1 MINSVAG
8 INMVNFFDNY
18 YGCGRHFNFA
28 DDGCY
33 VDGKIHCFSFCNKSI
48 NK

>member
-8 INMVNFFDNY
+8 INMVKFFDNFFY
-18 YGCGRHFNFA
+18 YWGLGRHLNVA

-33 VDGKIHCFSFCNKSI
+33 VDGKIDCFSFCNK
-48 NK
+48 